1 MGRGSLT
8 DNCFEKL
15 SFFTLIC
22 FIIGGLVASHET
34 DCLQWKR
41 NLFEKHVE
49 LTGLPQI
56 LQNQVQDKWK
66 KLETELNFMPWNLHG
81 LSLKEG

>member
-1 MGRGSLT
+1 MKLT
-8 DNCFEKL
+8 VFSGK
-15 SFFTLIC
+15 
-22 FIIGGLVASHET
+22 ET
-34 DCLQWKR
+34 YWKSI
-41 NLFEKHVE
+41 VE

-66 KLETELNFMPWNLHG
+66 KLETELGFMPRNLHG

>member
-1 MGRGSLT
+1 MLVMKLT
-8 DNCFEKL
+8 VYSGK
-15 SFFTLIC
+15 
-22 FIIGGLVASHET
+22 ET
-34 DCLQWKR
+34 YSKSI
-41 NLFEKHVE
+41 VE

>member
-1 MGRGSLT
+1 MLVIKLT
-8 DNCFEKL
+8 VYSGK
-15 SFFTLIC
+15 
-22 FIIGGLVASHET
+22 ET
-34 DCLQWKR
+34 YWKSI
-41 NLFEKHVE
+41 VE

-66 KLETELNFMPWNLHG
+66 KLETELGFMPQNLHG

>member
-1 MGRGSLT
+1 MKLT
-8 DNCFEKL
+8 VYSGK
-15 SFFTLIC
+15 
-22 FIIGGLVASHET
+22 ET
-34 DCLQWKR
+34 YSKSI
-41 NLFEKHVE
+41 VE

>member
-1 MGRGSLT
+1 MLVMKLT
-8 DNCFEKL
+8 VYSGK
-15 SFFTLIC
+15 
-22 FIIGGLVASHET
+22 ET
-34 DCLQWKR
+34 YWKSI
-41 NLFEKHVE
+41 VE

-56 LQNQVQDKWK
+56 LQNQVQDKWN